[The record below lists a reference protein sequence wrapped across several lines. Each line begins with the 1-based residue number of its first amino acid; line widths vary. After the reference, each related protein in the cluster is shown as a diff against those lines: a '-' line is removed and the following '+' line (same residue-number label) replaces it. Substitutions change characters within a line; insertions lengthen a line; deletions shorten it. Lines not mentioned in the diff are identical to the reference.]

1 MQLSEL
7 VTAELAR
14 TSVSSSRTKSLSAAF
29 VALMARMRTQLTG
42 GFVAATVLPAFLYDF
57 FLREP
62 RLTVPKFSDIYN
74 NTFVGSTW
82 AFLLGFLIFR
92 KVTAFPGVR
101 ASAYVL
107 PAFLVAY
114 AITITGFFMLRLE
127 YSRAQFLASFFLVT
141 VFFYFVLFVVRRA
154 KRLEL
159 ALIPIGDVADTQ
171 KLKLVNW
178 RMLSTPADS
187 HDSTPV
193 VVDLDAEFSPEWT
206 SFIADCALR
215 GRPVYSAKHVI
226 ESLSGRVQ
234 VQHLSENTFGSLMPN
249 SIYGYAKRHCDFLLA
264 LLAVLV
270 LFPVMA
276 LVAIAIR
283 LETRGPAIFAQQRM
297 GYRGQPFTL
306 YKFRTMR
313 VAPTTDRASRED
325 EITRPNDAR
334 ITRLGSILRRARL
347 DELPQLFNILKGEM
361 SWIGPRP
368 EAMQLSLWYETLMP
382 FYRYRHI
389 VRPGLTGWAQVSQGH
404 VSNPEEVK
412 EKLQYDFFY
421 VKHFSL
427 WLDMLVVLRTI
438 RVIVTGTG
446 AK

>member
-1 MQLSEL
+1 MEVSELITAEL
-7 VTAELAR
+7 VTKAAAP
-14 TSVSSSRTKSLSAAF
+14 SRSKSLATAL
-29 VALMARMRTQLTG
+29 VALMARMRTQLIG
-42 GFVAATVLPAFLYDF
+42 GFLAATLLPALLYDF
-57 FLREP
+57 YLRERP
-62 RLTVPKFSDIYN
+62 RDGPDVPDIFDN
-74 NTFVGSTW
+74 SFVGTTW

-114 AITITGFFMLRLE
+114 AITITGFFLLRLE
-127 YSRAQFLASFFLVT
+127 YSRVQFLCSFLFVT
-141 VFFYFVLFVVRRA
+141 VFFYFVFFIVRRA

-159 ALIPIGDVADTQ
+159 ALIPIGDVAGTQ
-171 KLKLVNW
+171 QLKLVSW
-178 RMLSTPADS
+178 RILSSPRDS
-187 HDSTPV
+187 QDSIPV

-234 VQHLSENTFGSLMPN
+234 VQRLSENTFGSLMPN
-249 SIYGYAKRHCDFLLA
+249 SIYGYAKQHCDFLLA
-264 LLAVLV
+264 LLAAAL
-270 LFPVMA
+270 LLPIMA

-283 LETRGPAIFAQQRM
+283 LETKGPAIFSQERM
-297 GYRGQPFTL
+297 GYRGRPFTL

-313 VAPTTDRASRED
+313 IAPSSGRASRED
-325 EITRPNDAR
+325 EITQPNDAR
-334 ITRLGSILRRARL
+334 ITPLGSMLRRMRV

-404 VSNPEEVK
+404 VSHPEEVNA
-412 EKLQYDFFY
+412 KLQYDFFY

-438 RVIVTGTG
+438 RVVVTGNG